1 MLTVVVGEHQVHGR
15 PRLGLA
21 VVRVVVNARW
31 MALGVRVGAS
41 CPFEGGPAVGLL
53 RLRRVPVGWRVARW
67 WSDELGLVAC
77 LRSACDGIRQR
88 RRAGFGLA
96 LGEPASDHPV
106 GDEQQYAG
114 DVRGSERL
122 GAAVQGADEHERR
135 GPSGGESGAPEFVRG
150 PTRGRWCVSAEAAFS
165 SLSRPLCF
173 TAWSR
178 VHAFSFV
185 SPGLSAGRRPRAL
198 TDLLA

>member
-77 LRSACDGIRQR
+77 LRSACDGIRQL

-122 GAAVQGADEHERR
+122 GAAVQGADDTSGAAQAGANPVRQNLCAVRRAGAGACPRKPRFPACHVLYASRHGAEFTPSVSSAPAFRR
-135 GPSGGESGAPEFVRG
+135 GGVRV
-150 PTRGRWCVSAEAAFS
+150 R
-165 SLSRPLCF
+165 
-173 TAWSR
+173 
-178 VHAFSFV
+178 
-185 SPGLSAGRRPRAL
+185 
-198 TDLLA
+198 